1 MTTTISTTI
10 IIILIL
16 ILTFLILILTRL
28 VSNILKKVK
37 HLEEDYEAFL
47 DRKGENFYSHLENK

>member
-1 MTTTISTTI
+1 MTTTII
-10 IIILIL
+10 MILIL
-16 ILTFLILILTRL
+16 ILTFLILILIRL